1 MPGCCA
7 ALSSSKM
14 ELNSPRTNPYSDLE
28 HTKEKLRQEGFEE
41 VFTVINEETASD
53 EKGRKYKAKELQVM
67 FLHRFLRKN
76 GKDVFLNDEAAQR
89 EPLVLLGLQAQNGIR
104 GLLIIRQ
111 RRENAAVEQAFAAR
125 IEAARPL

>member
-1 MPGCCA
+1 MQ
-7 ALSSSKM
+7 
-14 ELNSPRTNPYSDLE
+14 LNSPRTNPYSDLE
-28 HTKEKLRQEGFEE
+28 RTKEKLRQEGYGD
-41 VFTVINEETASD
+41 VFTVLNEETARD
-53 EKGRKYKAKELQVM
+53 EKGRKYKASELQVM
-67 FLHRFLRKN
+67 SLHRFLRKN

-111 RRENAAVEQAFAAR
+111 RRENAAVEQAFAAQ